1 MGRAATLRLV
11 GSRAVWTS
19 GYCLERSWQRSLGRE
34 LRDQAGWRWIIA
46 VGVTGAYAGVLMAR
60 AGRWRIG
67 VLPKVGFANGAKST
81 SPKCQERPL
90 PRAFCCSAG
99 AARARNRRPYLGFER
114 RAPCR
119 GDFAVDLAGRRAE
132 VAADLVG
139 RAGFAADLIGRAHSA
154 GDLLGADR
162 RSFSGLG
169 AGSSWTGTSGRAG
182 PACRMRSSP
191 ARAINAPAPAY
202 APVTPS
208 AAAAAPGRRAS
219 KRINPA
225 VPVPEASAARAA
237 PPPTM
242 ATPGP
247 ACLALAASSRRAT
260 STCSRAAATTCCE
273 AACAS
278 WSSDSSLVCSTPGA
292 GIAYGP
298 SAPTTRPARMNPIMV
313 GGYPAVR
320 RPYRVQRGVVPAH
333 APLARRAPERP
344 TSRLASR
351 CDGRPRSV
359 RETRSLVVGKRA
371 VTKFSVHVPSLSVWA
386 LGGVLAGVNGGSRRL

>member
-1 MGRAATLRLV
+1 VAHASSPP
-11 GSRAVWTS
+11 SRA
-19 GYCLERSWQRSLGRE
+19 
-34 LRDQAGWRWIIA
+34 
-46 VGVTGAYAGVLMAR
+46 
-60 AGRWRIG
+60 
-67 VLPKVGFANGAKST
+67 
-81 SPKCQERPL
+81 
-90 PRAFCCSAG
+90 AG
-99 AARARNRRPYLGFER
+99 AARARNWRPYVGFER
-114 RAPCR
+114 RAACR

-139 RAGFAADLIGRAHSA
+139 RAGFAADLSGRERSA
-154 GDLLGADR
+154 GDLLGRLADR

-278 WSSDSSLVCSTPGA
+278 WSSDRSLVCSTPGA

-298 SAPTTRPARMNPIMV
+298 SAPMTRPATMNPSMV
-313 GGYPAVR
+313 SGYPAVR
-320 RPYRVQRGVVPAH
+320 RPYRVQRDVVPTH
-333 APLARRAPERP
+333 APITRRARAPDLSAGLTLCASPLQRP
-344 TSRLASR
+344 
-351 CDGRPRSV
+351 GRR
-359 RETRSLVVGKRA
+359 
-371 VTKFSVHVPSLSVWA
+371 
-386 LGGVLAGVNGGSRRL
+386 GGSANGADANGRVASCGRSQ